1 MGVMTDL
8 VKKSQK
14 RWGKKYIDTRNWP
27 VYNEQLVQRGEYLL
41 DLEWVQSWDDELMKM
56 NANKVGSP
64 YQFPKSMIQIQG
76 IWHAK
81 EIPYRMIEGI
91 TRRLYEIT
99 NLPDFNHYSTVNR
112 RVNKLDIHLDVPTG
126 DTLYLFSDGS
136 GFQAIEGGEYLRE
149 KYGKKNRRWIQVII
163 LGDPK
168 TKEPVSF
175 EVNIIPTSEA
185 ESTKKQLNELIENN
199 NEIIEF
205 GGDGS
210 FDNIEF
216 WKYLEE
222 QKIRPIIKPDKNARD
237 DSDSNWRNLNVK
249 FLNEFGYEKW
259 AKTLNYGK
267 RWTATEGI
275 FSAIKR
281 IFGEQLRAKSENGMV
296 QEAKMK
302 VWAYKVLKRYGE
314 AQINNFISS

>member
-1 MGVMTDL
+1 
-8 VKKSQK
+8 
-14 RWGKKYIDTRNWP
+14 
-27 VYNEQLVQRGEYLL
+27 
-41 DLEWVQSWDDELMKM
+41 MKM

-64 YQFPKSMIQIQG
+64 YQFPNSMIQMQG
-76 IWHAK
+76 IWHVK

-91 TRRLYEIT
+91 TRRLYEIA

-112 RVNKLDIHLDVPTG
+112 RVNRLNIYLNVPTG

-163 LGDPK
+163 LGDPE

-175 EVNIIPTSEA
+175 EVNLVPSSEA
-185 ESTKKQLNELIENN
+185 NSAKKQLNKLIENHV
-199 NEIIEF
+199 EITGF

-222 QKIRPIIKPDKNARD
+222 QRIRPIIKPDKNARD
-237 DSDSNWRNLNVK
+237 DSESNWRNLNVK
-249 FLNEFGYEKW
+249 FLKEFGYEKW
-259 AKTLNYGK
+259 SKTLNYGK

-281 IFGEQLRAKSENGMV
+281 IFGEQLRAKSEIGMV

-302 VWAYKVLKRYGE
+302 VWAYKILKRYGE
-314 AQINNFISS
+314 A